1 MSAHCYTPC
10 LQSQT
15 IINSLLAFDA
25 YFAWYY
31 ALRESVPFQCPMPQ
45 REARAFDNMCK
56 AIDQHE
62 MFERVSINNH
72 KSFLPHI
79 AIYKVRDVRHWS
91 RKMTAAFYISVLNW
105 CAGVY
110 ADHS

>member
-1 MSAHCYTPC
+1 MP
-10 LQSQT
+10 SQT